1 MHAVAPG
8 RVPRASWC
16 HGREGGEASTRV
28 HDVDV
33 MFLSSREQALF
44 RWLCVQ
50 VQVPRAVRYEGR
62 TDRHQGNES
71 KAELWGSGA
80 YRRAWRR
87 ASTRCSLGRDRVNVA
102 ATVMVSRAMF
112 SEASGVVVR

>member
-1 MHAVAPG
+1 MASG
-8 RVPRASWC
+8 CVPRASRC

-33 MFLSSREQALF
+33 MFLSSQEQALF
-44 RWLCVQ
+44 WWLCVQ
-50 VQVPRAVRYEGR
+50 VQVPRAVRHEGR
-62 TDRHQGNES
+62 TDMHQGNKS

-87 ASTRCSLGRDRVNVA
+87 ASARCSSGRDRVNVA
-102 ATVMVSRAMF
+102 ATVMVSRATF
-112 SEASGVVVR
+112 YEASGVVVR

>member
-1 MHAVAPG
+1 MALS
-8 RVPRASWC
+8 RVPRASRC

-33 MFLSSREQALF
+33 MYLSSRELALF

-50 VQVPRAVRYEGR
+50 VQVPRTVRHKGR

-71 KAELWGSGA
+71 KAELWGLVLTDGLGA
-80 YRRAWRR
+80 GHPHDAVQD
-87 ASTRCSLGRDRVNVA
+87 AI
-102 ATVMVSRAMF
+102 
-112 SEASGVVVR
+112 